1 MLSAA
6 ASTSRREDEAV
17 ERELLAVLLELSAA
31 LIAAF
36 GIGRVLRRPAE
47 ARKQPEI
54 FP

>member
-1 MLSAA
+1 
-6 ASTSRREDEAV
+6 V
-17 ERELLAVLLELSAA
+17 ERELFAVLIELSVA

-36 GIGRVLRRPAE
+36 SIGRVLRRPAE